1 MDKPLPPDVFADI
14 MSKIVDEAFTS
25 ENIIG
30 GYEEGL
36 RIIFNVMWGN
46 GYDLTD
52 FLRLKEWNGA
62 DG

>member
-1 MDKPLPPDVFADI
+1 

-36 RIIFNVMWGN
+36 RIMFNVMWGN